1 MRKVLGV
8 VILTLAVTS
17 GAWAQ
22 DKKLVAVLD
31 FDYGT
36 VRSAVQAYF
45 GTDQDVGKGIS
56 LLLEQK
62 LVQDGKYR
70 VIDRN
75 AMDKILKEQNFSNS
89 DRVDATSAAKIGRI
103 LGVSAIITG
112 SITQFGR
119 DDKHVGVGGGGYGL
133 GKYGLGGVG
142 KNESK
147 AVVNVTAKLIDI
159 NTAEILAVATGSGES
174 KRGGFKLGGGG
185 GGWSGGGGGQVD
197 MGSSN
202 FAESILGEA
211 VNASVANLGQQLD
224 DKADSLPTVKPPPV
238 SGLVADVTGNTLIMN
253 VGTKAGVKVGD
264 HLGIFR
270 KGKEIRDPATGKVL
284 KVMETRLGD
293 VTITQA
299 DESSST
305 GTYSGPTPPQVGDAA
320 ETVQ

>member
-8 VILTLAVTS
+8 LILTLAVTS

-22 DKKLVAVLD
+22 NKKLVAVLD

-75 AMDKILKEQNFSNS
+75 SMDKILKEQNFSNS
-89 DRVDATSAAKIGRI
+89 DRVDATTAAKIGRI

-119 DDKHVGVGGGGYGL
+119 DDTHTGVGGGGYGL
-133 GKYGLGGVG
+133 GRFGLGGVG
-142 KNESK
+142 KSEAK
-147 AVVNVTAKLIDI
+147 AVVNVTAKIIDI
-159 NTAEILAVATGSGES
+159 NTAEILAVATGTGQS

-185 GGWSGGGGGQVD
+185 GSGSGGGGGGVD

-202 FAESILGEA
+202 FANSILGEA
-211 VNASVANLGQQLD
+211 VNASVADLGQQLD
-224 DKADSLPTVKPPPV
+224 DKADSLPTVKVEV
-238 SGLVADVTGNTLIMN
+238 SGLVADATGNTLIMN

-264 HLGIFR
+264 HLGVFR

-293 VTITQA
+293 VTITDA
-299 DESSST
+299 DETSST
-305 GTYSGPTPPQVGDAA
+305 GTYSGSTPPKVGDAVQ
-320 ETVQ
+320 TVQ